1 MKKKILLIASIAMLS
16 VLLFSCTQIP
26 TMSSLVPPDPSGLTK
41 PTSWGNDVDIY
52 LSIDKRPSLLPLSM
66 PDYVQLKVSIPSS
79 SVSSDLKASDFK
91 LFEDSKAQGF
101 NLTKESSTRKDVDIA
116 FIIDTTGSMSNAIE
130 GVKDSV
136 TSFIAT
142 LTNEGYNAKVA
153 IIPYDDDAPSAEI
166 SVSPEW
172 QDFTDSASAL
182 NYVSKL
188 YANGGGDGPEN
199 PYAGI
204 MYAWQNASWRAG
216 SQRVIVLI
224 TDANSHYKSE
234 TNPGGASGNALYD
247 KSEILKA
254 IQGYATIHG
263 VFVPGYYY
271 NQGDTDFSNPDDP
284 RELCVETGGLVKYT
298 DSYGNLDLNT
308 LGITQYVS
316 SSWIITFES
325 NSAQATHTVSLY
337 FDDGTKQGMVEKQI
351 AY

>member
-1 MKKKILLIASIAMLS
+1 MKKKILLMASIAMLS
-16 VLLFSCTQIP
+16 ILLFSCTQIP
-26 TMSSLVPPDPSGLTK
+26 TMNSLVPPDPTGVK
-41 PTSWGNDVDIY
+41 PTTWGNDVNIY

-101 NLTKESSTRKDVDIA
+101 NLTKESSTRKNVDIA
-116 FIIDTTGSMSNAIE
+116 FIIDTTGSMSSAIE
-130 GVKDSV
+130 GVKSSV

-142 LTNEGYNAKVA
+142 LTSEGYNAKVA

-166 SVSPEW
+166 SVTPKW

-182 NYVSKL
+182 DYVSKL
-188 YANGGGDGPEN
+188 YASGGGDGPEN

-224 TDANSHYKSE
+224 TDARSHYKSE
-234 TNPGGASGNALYD
+234 ANPGGASGNALYD

-271 NQGDTDFSNPDDP
+271 TQSATDFSNPDDP

-298 DSYGNLDLNT
+298 NSSGNLDLNT

-325 NSAQATHTVSLY
+325 DSAQATHTVSLY

>member
-1 MKKKILLIASIAMLS
+1 MKKKILLIASISMLS
-16 VLLFSCTQIP
+16 ILLFSCTQIP
-26 TMSSLVPPDPSGLTK
+26 TMNSLVPPDPSGITK
-41 PTSWGNDVDIY
+41 PTSWGKDVDIY

-79 SVSSDLKASDFK
+79 SISSDLKASDFK

-101 NLTKESSTRKDVDIA
+101 NLTKESSTRKNVDIA
-116 FIIDTTGSMSNAIE
+116 FIIDTTGSMSSAIE
-130 GVKDSV
+130 GVKSSV

-166 SVSPEW
+166 SVNPAW

-182 NYVSKL
+182 DYVSKL
-188 YANGGGDGPEN
+188 YAYGGGDGPEN
-199 PYAGI
+199 AYAGI

-224 TDANSHYKSE
+224 TDARSHYKSE
-234 TNPGGASGNALYD
+234 TNPGGASGYALYD
-247 KSEILKA
+247 KSDLLKA

-271 NQGDTDFSNPDDP
+271 NQSDTDFSNPDDP

-325 NSAQATHTVSLY
+325 DSPQATHTVSLY
-337 FDDGTKQGMVEKQI
+337 FDDGTQQGMVEKQI